1 MQRIPGAEVTNRL
14 IKLGN
19 IISLQ
24 VCPYGGPY
32 GTLSYGEKKKFVF
45 IAPGVIFKRS
55 VKEKHAIRKVWLRP
69 CSKVFV
75 SVFLFF
81 RSV

>member
-24 VCPYGGPY
+24 VCPY